1 MDIKDLQNLIY
12 DFQKKRLAEL
22 KAELTS
28 ELVFLH
34 LSEEIG
40 EIARQLINNKHS
52 QFRRYD
58 EDNLKEEIT
67 QALLDLLVLSKIY
80 DIDLN
85 TECIK
90 KIENMK
96 TRKPEKII

>member
-40 EIARQLINNKHS
+40 KIARQLIN
-52 QFRRYD
+52 
-58 EDNLKEEIT
+58 T
-67 QALLDLLVLSKIY
+67 
-80 DIDLN
+80 LN
-85 TECIK
+85 FGDMT
-90 KIENMK
+90 K
-96 TRKPEKII
+96 TI